1 MRQKTNITSEI
12 LNIIDNIPSKVDSG
26 LTQIGRGVDSGLTSV
41 GHRTNSSLSTTS
53 YSTSGVSKIISDST
67 NEITESS
74 LFNELSAT
82 SSWGLADVDVVLR
95 TRNISTL
102 DRKVDLPPEKI
113 GGVSSSGF
121 GGLDGLN
128 EHTWLN
134 PQHQSQCRLR
144 GHGLWQGRQRDGLN
158 ERRWLKE
165 WIDLPGRRNG
175 KPGQRSLPHTNQWCL
190 SGSSLTRPRG
200 KDV

>member
-102 DRKVDLPPEKI
+102 DRKVDLPPE
-113 GGVSSSGF
+113 
-121 GGLDGLN
+121 
-128 EHTWLN
+128 
-134 PQHQSQCRLR
+134 RL
-144 GHGLWQGRQRDGLN
+144 GWSVKVGYDDF
-158 ERRWLKE
+158 E
-165 WIDLPGRRNG
+165 
-175 KPGQRSLPHTNQWCL
+175 
-190 SGSSLTRPRG
+190 
-200 KDV
+200 